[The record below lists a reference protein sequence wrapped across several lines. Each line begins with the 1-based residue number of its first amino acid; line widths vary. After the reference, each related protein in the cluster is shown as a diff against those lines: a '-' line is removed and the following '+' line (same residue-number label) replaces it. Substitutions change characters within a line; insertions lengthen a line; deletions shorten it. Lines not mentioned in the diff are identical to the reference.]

1 MRLESAHEASPR
13 PGRNRLERTIIV
25 LQSLESTWPE
35 RQNHGSL
42 KKLSARYPMSTR
54 RLLGRRPSTPIRTTT
69 GSPPGQSLP
78 SELLGQTC
86 RRVGIVSLVFASLWA
101 LTLLMNNVVARW
113 FGEMAFMPEVWPW
126 PGNLVAVIGVA
137 SSLAMTWLARRL
149 SGKSILLDVGSGY
162 LVLQCFLVAILSQWA
177 HVPISPRV
185 SWVCIPILF
194 YPAIVPNTPRKTLVT
209 SLLAASTEPLALVL
223 THFRGVQVHLS
234 AFYLLWDF
242 LPTYICAFLVV
253 IPVKIIHS
261 LGQQVR
267 RARELGSYRLE
278 EPLGKGGMG
287 EVFRAT
293 HQMLARPAAVKLIRS
308 EIIGSSTPAA
318 ARVITERFRREAEAA
333 ASLRSPHTISLYDFG
348 VAQDGTFF
356 LVMELLDGLDL
367 ETLVERFGPVPPD
380 RTVCLLRQVCASLAE
395 AHNRGLVHRDIKP
408 SNIFTCRLGLDVDFV
423 KVLDF
428 GLVKAMGDGDREAT
442 MLTAPDAT
450 TGTPAYI
457 APEVV
462 RGDRVADHRVDI
474 YTLGC
479 VGYWLLTGRL
489 VFQAPNAIQLMY
501 QHANATPVAPSQR
514 SELEIPAALDRVI
527 LSCLA
532 KHPEDRPQS
541 ALELSHLLAAAA
553 PESSWNQERAH
564 RWWDRHHPGASGLQP
579 PDTEKRM
586 LSKTIDI
593 GWAPVETPT
602 PELGSVGSR

>member
-1 MRLESAHEASPR
+1 
-13 PGRNRLERTIIV
+13 
-25 LQSLESTWPE
+25 
-35 RQNHGSL
+35 
-42 KKLSARYPMSTR
+42 MSTR
-54 RLLGRRPSTPIRTTT
+54 RLLGRRPSTPVRTTT

-78 SELLGQTC
+78 SDVLGQTC

-113 FGEMAFMPEVWPW
+113 FGEMAFMPEAWPF
-126 PGNLVAVIGVA
+126 PGNIVAVFGVA
-137 SSLAMTWLARRL
+137 SSLAMTGLARRL
-149 SGKSILLDVGSGY
+149 SGKPILLDVGSGY
-162 LVLQCFLVAILSQWA
+162 LVLQCFLISILSQWA
-177 HVPISPRV
+177 PVPISPRV

-194 YPAIVPNTPRKTLVT
+194 YPAIVPNTPHKTLAT
-209 SLLAASTEPLALVL
+209 SLLAASTEPLALL
-223 THFRGVQVHLS
+223 LSHLRGVEVHLS
-234 AFYLLWDF
+234 AFYLLWNF

-253 IPVKIIHS
+253 IPVKIIHG

-318 ARVITERFRREAEAA
+318 AKVITERFRREAEAA
-333 ASLRSPHTISLYDFG
+333 ASLRSPNTISLYDFG

-380 RTVCLLRQVCASLAE
+380 RTVYLLRQVCASLAE
-395 AHNRGLVHRDIKP
+395 AHSRGLVHRDIKP

-428 GLVKAMGDGDREAT
+428 GLVKAMGDGDRQAT
-442 MLTAPDAT
+442 LLTAPDAT

-457 APEVV
+457 APEMV
-462 RGDRVADHRVDI
+462 RGDREADHRIDI

-532 KHPEDRPQS
+532 KYPEDRPQC
-541 ALELSHLLAAAA
+541 ALELSHLLAAAV
-553 PESSWNQERAH
+553 PESSWSQERAH
-564 RWWDRHHPGASGLQP
+564 RWWDRHHPGAAGLQP
-579 PDTEKRM
+579 GDCAKRM
-586 LSKTIDI
+586 LSKTIDM
-593 GWAPVETPT
+593 GWTPVETPT

>member
-1 MRLESAHEASPR
+1 
-13 PGRNRLERTIIV
+13 
-25 LQSLESTWPE
+25 
-35 RQNHGSL
+35 
-42 KKLSARYPMSTR
+42 MSTR

-69 GSPPGQSLP
+69 GTPPGQSLP

-101 LTLLMNNVVARW
+101 LTLLMNNLVARW

-223 THFRGVQVHLS
+223 SHLRGVQVHLNV
-234 AFYLLWDF
+234 FYLLWDF

-380 RTVCLLRQVCASLAE
+380 RTVYLLRQVCASLAE
-395 AHNRGLVHRDIKP
+395 AHGRGLVHRDIKP

-442 MLTAPDAT
+442 LLTAPDAT

-457 APEVV
+457 APEMV
-462 RGDRVADHRVDI
+462 RGDRVADHRIDI

-489 VFQAPNAIQLMY
+489 VFQAANAIQLMY

-532 KHPEDRPQS
+532 KHPEDRPQC
-541 ALELSHLLAAAA
+541 ALELSHLLAAAVA
-553 PESSWNQERAH
+553 ESSWSQERSH
-564 RWWDRHHPGASGLQP
+564 RWWDRHHPGTAGLHP
-579 PDTEKRM
+579 RDCEKRM
-586 LSKTIDI
+586 LSKTIDM

>member
-1 MRLESAHEASPR
+1 MSP
-13 PGRNRLERTIIV
+13 
-25 LQSLESTWPE
+25 
-35 RQNHGSL
+35 
-42 KKLSARYPMSTR
+42 R
-54 RLLGRRPSTPIRTTT
+54 RLLGRRPSTPMRAS
-69 GSPPGQSLP
+69 GSPSGQSLP
-78 SELLGQTC
+78 QDVLGQTC
-86 RRVGIVSLVFASLWA
+86 RRVGIVSLVFASLWTF
-101 LTLLMNNVVARW
+101 TLFMNNVVAGW
-113 FGEMAFMPEVWPW
+113 LGQMAFMRDIWPF
-126 PGNLVAVIGVA
+126 PGNLVSVIGVL
-137 SSLAMTWLARRL
+137 SSLTMTWVAHRL
-149 SGKSILLDVGSGY
+149 SGKPILLDVGSGY
-162 LVLQCFLVAILSQWA
+162 LVLQCLLVSILSQWA
-177 HVPISPRV
+177 PVPVSPRV

-194 YPAIVPNTPRKTLVT
+194 YPAIVPNGPRKTLIT
-209 SLLAASTEPLALVL
+209 SLLAASTEPLALAISHL
-223 THFRGVQVHLS
+223 RGVQVHLNT
-234 AFYLLWDF
+234 FYVLWDF

-253 IPVKIIHS
+253 IPVKIIHR

-348 VAQDGTFF
+348 ISQDGTFF

-367 ETLVERFGPVPPD
+367 ETLVERFGPVSPE
-380 RTVCLLRQVCASLAE
+380 RAVHLLRQACASLAE
-395 AHNRGLVHRDIKP
+395 AHARGLIHRDIKP
-408 SNIFTCRLGLDVDFV
+408 SNIFTCRMGLDVDFV

-428 GLVKAMGDGDREAT
+428 GLVKGIGEGDREAT
-442 MLTAPDAT
+442 MLTAPDST

-514 SELEIPAALDRVI
+514 SEIEIPAALDRVI

-532 KHPEDRPQS
+532 KFPEDRPQS
-541 ALELSHLLAAAA
+541 AGELSQLLAAATA
-553 PESSWNQERAH
+553 GSVWSNERAH
-564 RWWDRHHPGASGLQP
+564 RWWDRHHPASSGLQP
-579 PDTEKRM
+579 IDADKRM
-586 LSKTIDI
+586 LTKTMDI
-593 GWAPVETPT
+593 GWSPVEESAV
-602 PELGSVGSR
+602 ELGSLGS